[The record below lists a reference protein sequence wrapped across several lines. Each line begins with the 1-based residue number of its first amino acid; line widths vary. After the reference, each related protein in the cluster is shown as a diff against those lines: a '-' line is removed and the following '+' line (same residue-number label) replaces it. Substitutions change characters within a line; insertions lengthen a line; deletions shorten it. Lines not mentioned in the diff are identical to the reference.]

1 MNLELLLY
9 EIAEGKVEV
18 GKEGLEPTVVVGHYA
33 EALFERSTMITG
45 GGAFGK
51 IICKDHLT
59 IVGLG
64 CLCQYIEAPI
74 EVAREAIGEVVIR
87 DQSSAGIKR
96 LVADD
101 HTT

>member
-9 EIAEGKVEV
+9 ESTECKVEV
-18 GKEGLEPTVVVGHYA
+18 GKEGLEPTVVVGHHA
-33 EALFERSTMITG
+33 EALFERSTMIAG
-45 GGAFGK
+45 GSAFGK

-59 IVGLG
+59 IVGPG

-74 EVAREAIGEVVIR
+74 EVAGEAVGEVVVR
-87 DQSSAGIKR
+87 DQSSAGIKG
-96 LVADD
+96 LVADN